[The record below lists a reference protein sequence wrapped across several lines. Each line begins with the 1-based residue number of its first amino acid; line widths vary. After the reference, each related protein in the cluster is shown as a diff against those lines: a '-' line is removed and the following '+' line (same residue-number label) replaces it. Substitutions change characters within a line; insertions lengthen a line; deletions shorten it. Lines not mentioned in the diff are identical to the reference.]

1 MINPVHL
8 LSNNN
13 RLHTH
18 IGYPVLQTIK
28 LEQVKQ
34 KSLLKFLNISPVQ
47 KKQQQQHT
55 FSVRKSRQDV
65 LSKAKFLLQKRTVKD
80 YKWHPFLGL
89 CGRVN
94 QSRKKKFYLVLI
106 AAITWKHI
114 SSNSRLIATAK
125 LPEICRQDCRSLEIW
140 RIISVVGM

>member
-1 MINPVHL
+1 MVNPVHL

-18 IGYPVLQTIK
+18 IGYPVFQTIK

-55 FSVRKSRQDV
+55 FSVRKSRQGV

-80 YKWHPFLGL
+80 YKWHPTNGL
-89 CGRVN
+89 MRASEPIEKEKVLPRVDR
-94 QSRKKKFYLVLI
+94 SDYMETYL
-106 AAITWKHI
+106 
-114 SSNSRLIATAK
+114 
-125 LPEICRQDCRSLEIW
+125 QQ
-140 RIISVVGM
+140 